1 MTQYILLFCIDGY
14 SYGSLPKEKHNDV
27 DNQPFKS
34 WYVATYSIHHACR
47 AIYFSLQSGQFSL
60 AMIAPNNVITING
73 IKAEIDGDKY
83 NLSLCEQ
90 KQSKNVQKTSLT

>member
-1 MTQYILLFCIDGY
+1 MTVAHDIEARILGS
-14 SYGSLPKEKHNDV
+14 SYGSLSKEKQNDV
-27 DNQPFKS
+27 DKQPFKS
-34 WYVATYSIHHACR
+34 WYVTTYSIHHAC
-47 AIYFSLQSGQFSL
+47 IYFSLQSGQFSL